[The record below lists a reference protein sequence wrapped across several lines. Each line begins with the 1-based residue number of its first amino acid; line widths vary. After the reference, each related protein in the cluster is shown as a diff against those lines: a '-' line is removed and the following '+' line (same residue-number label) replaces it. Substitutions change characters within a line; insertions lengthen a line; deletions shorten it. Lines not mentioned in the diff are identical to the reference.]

1 METIKEQERRE
12 KKEKR
17 EEKRE
22 KTEKTGG
29 GSGKEEE
36 EEEGAEGETK
46 TEFTIPS
53 SSTSISFDAKE
64 RYPVGFCDIGT
75 NKEG

>member
-22 KTEKTGG
+22 KTEKTDG
-29 GSGKEEE
+29 GSGKE

-46 TEFTIPS
+46 TEFTVPS